1 MEDCRELGP
10 GTAVEP
16 TLALGVMIR
25 LTRNAGRGRKISS
38 TGGHEEQAMT
48 TKGTVK
54 TAVASGRAMFSGF
67 KMASNGAMVV
77 ERNKLHDSDGYKR
90 QVQALTVLKEH
101 RQKK

>member
-1 MEDCRELGP
+1 
-10 GTAVEP
+10 
-16 TLALGVMIR
+16 
-25 LTRNAGRGRKISS
+25 
-38 TGGHEEQAMT
+38 MT

-54 TAVASGRAMFSGF
+54 TAVASGRVTFSGF

-101 RQKK
+101 RKERVK

>member
-1 MEDCRELGP
+1 MGATPADM
-10 GTAVEP
+10 TVEP
-16 TLALGVMIR
+16 GLEVTVMNR
-25 LTRNAGRGRKISS
+25 LTRKLRLERKIPSAD
-38 TGGHEEQAMT
+38 GHEEQPMT

-90 QVQALTVLKEH
+90 QVQALTVLREH
-101 RQKK
+101 RKEKVK